1 VTVEE
6 DRDGPKPS
14 QRAAD
19 SLTAV
24 SAFALQLKASCT
36 YSTSWQLV
44 NFAETTSICRHVVRS
59 IFICV
64 FLESDISSRAFAD
77 TLANLLMPTTRTS
90 LNDTVT
96 PCVMYAYP
104 FKIGKAP
111 AKGDVYG
118 LLQVCKYPD
127 KTKRGKLKLS
137 TEEFASTQVAQ
148 QHIND
153 EDEDRH
159 LHAKTNGQAN
169 AVQNSGW
176 KTNFRDHDDHRR
188 MFGAGVSTKGH
199 DMSNHHNVGTNK
211 RFNSEASS
219 TDGSKRPK
227 LLHPAPM
234 LLSKLYTQRPH
245 EITDMKWMC
254 GVDKHHR
261 NNLDPHIV

>member
-1 VTVEE
+1 VKTWIKSTHTRRVTVEE

-148 QHIND
+148 QHINGTFTQKPMARPTLFKIPAGKRTS
-153 EDEDRH
+153 ETMMIIGVC
-159 LHAKTNGQAN
+159 LGQVCPPRAMICR
-169 AVQNSGW
+169 
-176 KTNFRDHDDHRR
+176 T
-188 MFGAGVSTKGH
+188 T
-199 DMSNHHNVGTNK
+199 T
-211 RFNSEASS
+211 
-219 TDGSKRPK
+219 T
-227 LLHPAPM
+227 
-234 LLSKLYTQRPH
+234 
-245 EITDMKWMC
+245 
-254 GVDKHHR
+254 
-261 NNLDPHIV
+261 